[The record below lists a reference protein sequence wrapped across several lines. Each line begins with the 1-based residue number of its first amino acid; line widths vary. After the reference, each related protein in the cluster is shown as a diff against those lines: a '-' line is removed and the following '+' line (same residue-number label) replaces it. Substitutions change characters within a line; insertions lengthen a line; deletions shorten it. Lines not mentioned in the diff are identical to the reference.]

1 MGDLEQSQRVTDI
14 SWLARHISVSKIR
27 TAMRQA
33 PWVSVVILIVFL
45 VCGLFGPFIMP
56 HDPLKTNFTEVLNPP
71 FWQEGGSLR
80 HFLGTDYMGRDIL
93 SRLIQGAGISLQ
105 VGFIV
110 IVIAG
115 VLGAVVALLSG
126 YLGGWVDTVLMRITD
141 MFLSM
146 PYLMI
151 AIALAAVLGPSKNN
165 IILILII
172 LGWAGYARVL
182 RGEVLRIKEG
192 DFIKLAVVAGASKT
206 RIMIRHIFPNIVNTL
221 VVLATLQLGIV
232 IIMESS
238 LSFLG
243 LGVPPPEPAWGSMC
257 ADGRLHIF
265 GAWWICFWPGLAI
278 LLVVLSANLLGDWL
292 RVRLDPKFR
301 QL

>member
-1 MGDLEQSQRVTDI
+1 MGDLEHSQRIRGT
-14 SWLARHISVSKIR
+14 SWLSRYISVSKMGKS
-27 TAMRQA
+27 MRQA
-33 PWVSVVILIVFL
+33 PWVSVVILLIFL
-45 VCGLFGPFIMP
+45 VCGIFGSFIMP
-56 HDPLKTNFTEVLNPP
+56 HSPLKTDFGKALSPP
-71 FWQEGGSLR
+71 FWQEGGSLE

-105 VGFIV
+105 VGFAV
-110 IVIAG
+110 VAIAG

-126 YLGGWVDTVLMRITD
+126 YLGGWVDTVLMRLTD
-141 MFLSM
+141 TFLSM
-146 PYLMI
+146 PYLMV

-165 IILILII
+165 IILILVI

-192 DFIKLAVVAGASKT
+192 DFVRLAIVAGCSKT
-206 RIMIRHIFPNIVNTL
+206 RIMLRHIFPNIVNTL